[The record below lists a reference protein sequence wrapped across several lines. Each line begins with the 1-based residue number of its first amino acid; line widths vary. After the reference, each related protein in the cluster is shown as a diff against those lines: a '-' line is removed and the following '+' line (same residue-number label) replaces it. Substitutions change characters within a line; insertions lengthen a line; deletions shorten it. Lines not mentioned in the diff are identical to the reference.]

1 MRQQWIND
9 KKRDFNAN
17 KKKKTC
23 CEVEKQELLMIYNH
37 MLREAL

>member
-17 KKKKTC
+17 KKKRHVVK
-23 CEVEKQELLMIYNH
+23 
-37 MLREAL
+37 LRNKNF